1 MVDRFVTNPKINKDT
16 GGVGI
21 LEVVWKA
28 VGAVIDTRIKTV
40 VQFFYILHEFQAGRG
55 AGTSIMNLKLTQ
67 ELESVEQYP
76 LSMVF
81 LDLRKALQPGP

>member
-1 MVDRFVTNPKINKDT
+1 
-16 GGVGI
+16 
-21 LEVVWKA
+21 
-28 VGAVIDTRIKTV
+28 
-40 VQFFYILHEFQAGRG
+40 
-55 AGTSIMNLKLTQ
+55 MNLKLTQ

>member
-40 VQFFYILHEFQAGRG
+40 VQFFYILHEFQAGG
-55 AGTSIMNLKLTQ
+55 GQ
-67 ELESVEQYP
+67 
-76 LSMVF
+76 
-81 LDLRKALQPGP
+81 GPQ